1 MQTKTAYASL
11 LVAGLVA
18 VIPFLL
24 PHHGLATAFYSEWA
38 AFALGVLACF
48 PLLGKSFWQR
58 LEIPHSAIWLFAIA
72 VLIAIQTLFVDHAYV
87 TQALLP
93 GIYIAWATL
102 LVVLS
107 YWIREQLGFER
118 AVTVLAWMLL
128 IGGALQAIVG
138 LVQLFDSSG
147 ALAFVIDPTAA
158 SVYGNIG
165 QRNHFATQITLASF
179 ALVYLHATDRA
190 NRALSIP
197 LLFLFAFVLTTSS
210 SRAAVIYIVAGFL
223 LSLLLYR
230 AAREPVHRRLLQ
242 GTGLLLASFLVIQIF
257 LPLLD
262 IDGLKTLTAMQRIS
276 TDGIDV
282 RLSEWRKA
290 WLMFLESPLWG
301 VGIDNY
307 GWYSFNY
314 QALPEFS
321 ALPAA
326 VLFHHSH
333 NLIMQVLAELGA
345 AGLLLL
351 VCMAASWLRPVLP
364 LWKNPAHWLILAL
377 VMVLFLHSNVEYPL
391 WYSYFLG
398 IAAILIG
405 LGSKGALKIGFTPR
419 LGQFTAGVTLIFSG
433 AMLITTLLGFQNINN
448 VYRLVVTTSPQQA
461 IATLHAVSKNM
472 LLTPLAEASMALHGD
487 LNKNSI
493 DQKLLLTTRVLQYRP
508 NPHSVNI
515 QIIYLA
521 LAGKSVEASVLMKK
535 MFTVYTSD
543 FPNFACNWKRAPAME
558 VQHLWKVADK
568 LTEGTIECGT
578 ETNSSANPS

>member
-1 MQTKTAYASL
+1 MHTKTAFVSL
-11 LVAGLVA
+11 IVAGLVA

-24 PHHGLATAFYSEWA
+24 PHHGVATAFYSEWA
-38 AFALGVLACF
+38 AFALGVMACF
-48 PLLGKSFWQR
+48 PLLRKTFWLH
-58 LEIPHSAIWLFAIA
+58 LEIPHSAIWLFAVA
-72 VLIAIQTLFVDHAYV
+72 VLIAIQTLFVDHVYV

-93 GIYIAWATL
+93 GLYIVWATV

-138 LVQLFDSSG
+138 LVQLFDTSE

-179 ALVYLHATDRA
+179 ALVYLHAKDRA
-190 NRALSIP
+190 NRALTIP
-197 LLFLFAFVLTTSS
+197 LLLLFAFVLTVAS
-210 SRAAVIYIVAGFL
+210 SRAAAVYIVAGFL
-223 LSLLLYR
+223 LSLVLYR
-230 AAREPVHRRLLQ
+230 ATREPVHRRLLQ
-242 GTGLLLASFLVIQIF
+242 GTCLLLVSYLVIQF
-257 LPLLD
+257 SLPLLD

-282 RLSEWRKA
+282 RLSEWHKA

-321 ALPAA
+321 ALPAT

-333 NLIMQVLAELGA
+333 NLIMQVLAELGV

-351 VCMAASWLRPVLP
+351 VFMAACWLRPILP
-364 LWKNPAHWLILAL
+364 LWKDPSHWLILTL
-377 VMVLFLHSNVEYPL
+377 ITVLFLHSNVEYPL

-405 LGSKGALKIGFTPR
+405 FGSKGALKIGFTPS
-419 LGQFTAGVTLIFSG
+419 LGQFTSSVTLIFSG
-433 AMLITTLLGFQNINN
+433 AMLVITLLGFRDISN
-448 VYRLVVTTSPQQA
+448 VHRLIVTTSPQQA
-461 IATLHAVSKNM
+461 LTTVHAVSKNI
-472 LLTPLAEASMALHGD
+472 LLTPWAEAAIAIHGVPG
-487 LNKNSI
+487 KNNI
-493 DQKLLLTTRVLQYRP
+493 DQQLLITTRVVQNRP
-508 NPHSVNI
+508 NPHYVNI

-521 LAGKSVEASVLMKK
+521 LAGKSVEASELMAK
-535 MFTVYTSD
+535 MHAVYTTD
-543 FPNFACNWKRAPAME
+543 FSNFACNWKRAPAME
-558 VQHLWKVADK
+558 VQQLWKVADK
-568 LTEGTIECGT
+568 LTEGTIECQT
-578 ETNSSANPS
+578 DTKTPASPS